1 MGTNL
6 RDVPDASVSI
16 GMKRRADDRL
26 QVTMSNPL
34 YRSGVD
40 TWKEM
45 YSTLTISR
53 KDAGALAKELQLFA
67 DNVEVEEYFGWTEEE
82 EYIDCHDIPCDEVV
96 YNEKEM

>member
-6 RDVPDASVSI
+6 RDVHGASVSI

-26 QVTMSNPL
+26 QVTMRNPL

-40 TWKEM
+40 NWKEL

-53 KDAGALAKELQLFA
+53 EDAGALAKELQLFA
-67 DNVEVEEYFGWTEEE
+67 DDVEVEEYDRFNDGPQYELQINTSSGVIVYDEEE
-82 EYIDCHDIPCDEVV
+82 
-96 YNEKEM
+96 M